1 LEQKLEV
8 LKGREKG
15 FGMGQRLW
23 EQKLEILKGLE
34 KGLEKGLLLG
44 QTLVIAKGPAMGE
57 Q

>member
-34 KGLEKGLLLG
+34 KGLEKGHCWKEL
-44 QTLVIAKGPAMGE
+44 
-57 Q
+57 